1 MNGLIMRIRMRH
13 CLHVLEK
20 QWYLNNDFITGED
33 ALKFSDTMS
42 KLKILKALEAVN
54 CVSLSYADNSNRP
67 YVIRE
72 GRESSIYLLTRRE
85 IWANR
90 LWGFIAGIL
99 TAVASH
105 YIIQLLQ
112 TISF

>member
-1 MNGLIMRIRMRH
+1 MYGPVLRFKMRH
-13 CLHVLEK
+13 CLHMLEK
-20 QWYLNNDFITGED
+20 QWYLNNDFIAGND
-33 ALKFSDTMS
+33 ALKFSDTRS
-42 KLKILKALEAVN
+42 KLKTLKALEAVN

-72 GRESSIYLLTRRE
+72 GTKSHIYVLERHE

-90 LWGFIAGIL
+90 FWGFIAGIL
-99 TAVASH
+99 TSVASH
-105 YIIQLLQ
+105 YIIRFLQ